1 MRNFFLLI
9 FFLSSISFHSKCQ
22 TIYSQT
28 ISSFGS
34 SNNISSSEL
43 IIHQSVGQASI
54 SGNFNLQK
62 NPVHQGFLKGIYSI
76 LNSSEEVIILSYP
89 NPFQEKLILEFFPFL
104 EGLIKVSVYDLNGKM
119 VHQSDYQ
126 TEQNKVNLDFEY
138 LSNSVYLVLVSSKNH
153 VFQTRIIKK

>member
-1 MRNFFLLI
+1 M
-9 FFLSSISFHSKCQ
+9 
-22 TIYSQT
+22 
-28 ISSFGS
+28 
-34 SNNISSSEL
+34 
-43 IIHQSVGQASI
+43 
-54 SGNFNLQK
+54 QK